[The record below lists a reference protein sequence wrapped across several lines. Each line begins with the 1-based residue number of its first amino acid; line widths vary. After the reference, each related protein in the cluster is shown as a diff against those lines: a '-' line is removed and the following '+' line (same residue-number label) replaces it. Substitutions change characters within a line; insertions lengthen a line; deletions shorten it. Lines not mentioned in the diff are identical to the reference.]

1 MSKINELIKK
11 LCPNGVK
18 YYQLSELEE
27 NGKIILGRGNVISK
41 KDIIDNPGSYPV
53 YSSSAVG
60 NGEIGRYG
68 KYMFDDIRISW
79 SIDGGGRFFYRNAPK
94 YSITNVSGWLK
105 VQDILLID
113 TKYLYYI
120 LTNEWTKKTYDYNHK
135 AHPSVIK
142 KEYRIPIPPMEI
154 QKEIVRILDVCED
167 LNVNRLEELLTVELE
182 ERIKQY
188 DYYLNKSFNSVKG
201 QPVKLGS
208 VVNFSRGKRVVKKD
222 LETYFSDNLYPV
234 YQNSLTPL
242 GYYGDYNFENDKTI
256 IISAGAAGEV
266 GFVNEKIW
274 AADDCLKCSCTS
286 SILDKYLYYFLK
298 SNDAYIKSMVR
309 RASVPRI
316 SISVFEKMD
325 IILPTIE
332 EQKRIINI
340 FDRFENVIRNV
351 KDVIPAEIELRRQQ
365 YEYYRN
371 KLLSFEELSVSE

>member
-11 LCPNGVK
+11 LCPNGVR

-27 NGKIILGRGNVISK
+27 NGKIVLGRGNVISK

-154 QKEIVRILDVCED
+154 QKEIVRIFDEFED
-167 LNVNRLEELLTVELE
+167 LTVNGLEKLLTTELE

-201 QPVKLGS
+201 QSVKLGS
-208 VVNFSRGKRVVKKD
+208 IVNFSRGKRVVKKD

-234 YQNSLTPL
+234 YQNSMTPL
-242 GYYGDYNFENDKTI
+242 GYYGDYNFENNKTI
-256 IISAGAAGEV
+256 IISAGAAGEI
-266 GFVNEKIW
+266 GFVNDKIW

-298 SNDAYIKSMVR
+298 SNDSYIKSMVR

-332 EQKRIINI
+332 EQKRIISL
-340 FDRFENVIRNV
+340 FDKFENLIRNV
-351 KDVIPAEIELRRQQ
+351 KDIIPAEIELRRKQ

-371 KLLSFEELSVSE
+371 KLLNFEELSVSE

>member
-11 LCPNGVK
+11 LCPNGVR

-27 NGKIILGRGNVISK
+27 NGKIVLGRGNVISK

-68 KYMFDDIRISW
+68 KYMFDDVRISW

-154 QKEIVRILDVCED
+154 QKEIVRIFDEFED
-167 LNVNRLEELLTVELE
+167 LTVNGLEKLLTTELE

-201 QPVKLGS
+201 QSVKLGS
-208 VVNFSRGKRVVKKD
+208 IVNFSRGKRVVKKD

-234 YQNSLTPL
+234 YQNSMTPL
-242 GYYGDYNFENDKTI
+242 GYYGDYNFENNKTI
-256 IISAGAAGEV
+256 IISAGAAGEI
-266 GFVNEKIW
+266 GFVNDKIW

-298 SNDAYIKSMVR
+298 SNDSYIKSMVR

-332 EQKRIINI
+332 EQKRIISL
-340 FDRFENVIRNV
+340 FDKFENLIRNV
-351 KDVIPAEIELRRQQ
+351 KDIIPAEIELRRKQ

-371 KLLSFEELSVSE
+371 KLLSFEELVVNG

>member
-27 NGKIILGRGNVISK
+27 NGKIVLGRGNVISK

-154 QKEIVRILDVCED
+154 QKEIVRILDEFED
-167 LNVNRLEELLTVELE
+167 LTVNGLEKLLTIELE

-188 DYYLNKSFNSVKG
+188 DYYLNKSFNSAKG
-201 QPVKLGS
+201 QSVKLGS
-208 VVNFSRGKRVVKKD
+208 IVNFSRGKRVVKKD
-222 LETYFSDNLYPV
+222 LETDFSDNLYPV

-242 GYYGDYNFENDKTI
+242 GYYGDYNFENNKTI
-256 IISAGAAGEV
+256 IISAGAAGEI
-266 GFVNEKIW
+266 GFVNDKIW

-298 SNDAYIKSMVR
+298 SNDSYIKSMVR

-316 SISVFEKMD
+316 SINVFEKMD

-332 EQKRIINI
+332 EQKRIICL
-340 FDRFENVIRNV
+340 FDKFENLIRNV
-351 KDVIPAEIELRRQQ
+351 KDIIPVEIELRRKQ

>member
-11 LCPNGVK
+11 LCPNGVR

-27 NGKIILGRGNVISK
+27 NGKIVLGRGNVISK

-154 QKEIVRILDVCED
+154 QKEIVRIFDEFED
-167 LNVNRLEELLTVELE
+167 LTVNGLEKLLTTELE

-201 QPVKLGS
+201 QSVKLGS
-208 VVNFSRGKRVVKKD
+208 IVNFSRGKRVVKKD

-234 YQNSLTPL
+234 YQNSMTPL
-242 GYYGDYNFENDKTI
+242 GYYGDYNFENNKTI
-256 IISAGAAGEV
+256 IISAGAAGEI
-266 GFVNEKIW
+266 GFVNDKIW

-298 SNDAYIKSMVR
+298 SNDSYIKSMVR

-316 SISVFEKMD
+316 SINVFEKMD

-332 EQKRIINI
+332 EQKRIISL
-340 FDRFENVIRNV
+340 FDKFENLIRNV
-351 KDVIPAEIELRRQQ
+351 KDIIPAEIELRRKQ

-371 KLLSFEELSVSE
+371 KLLNFEELSVSE

>member
-11 LCPNGVK
+11 LCPNGVR

-27 NGKIILGRGNVISK
+27 NGKIVLGRGNVISK

-68 KYMFDDIRISW
+68 KYMFDDVRISW

-154 QKEIVRILDVCED
+154 QKEIVRIFDEFED
-167 LNVNRLEELLTVELE
+167 LTVNGLEKLLTTELE

-201 QPVKLGS
+201 QSVKLGS
-208 VVNFSRGKRVVKKD
+208 IVNFSRGKRVVKKD

-234 YQNSLTPL
+234 YQNSMTPL
-242 GYYGDYNFENDKTI
+242 GYYGDYNFENNKTI
-256 IISAGAAGEV
+256 IISAGAAGEI
-266 GFVNEKIW
+266 GFVNDKIW

-298 SNDAYIKSMVR
+298 SNDSYIKSMVR

-332 EQKRIINI
+332 EQKRIISL
-340 FDRFENVIRNV
+340 FDKFENLIRNV
-351 KDVIPAEIELRRQQ
+351 KDIIPAEIELRRKQ

-371 KLLSFEELSVSE
+371 KLLNFEELSVSE

>member
-27 NGKIILGRGNVISK
+27 NGKIVLGRGNVISK

-154 QKEIVRILDVCED
+154 QKKIVRILDEFED
-167 LNVNRLEELLTVELE
+167 LTVNGLEKLLTTELE

-201 QPVKLGS
+201 QSAKLGS
-208 VVNFSRGKRVVKKD
+208 IVNFSRGKRVVKKD
-222 LETYFSDNLYPV
+222 LETYFSNNLYPV
-234 YQNSLTPL
+234 YQNSMTPL
-242 GYYGDYNFENDKTI
+242 GYYGDYNFENNKTI
-256 IISAGAAGEV
+256 IISAGAAGEI
-266 GFVNEKIW
+266 GFVNDKIW

-298 SNDAYIKSMVR
+298 NNDSYIKSMVR

-316 SISVFEKMD
+316 SINVFEKMD

-332 EQKRIINI
+332 EQKRIISL
-340 FDRFENVIRNV
+340 FDKFESLIRNV
-351 KDVIPAEIELRRQQ
+351 KDIIPAEIELRRKQ

>member
-27 NGKIILGRGNVISK
+27 NGKIVLGRGNVISK

-154 QKEIVRILDVCED
+154 QKEIVRILDEFED
-167 LNVNRLEELLTVELE
+167 LTVNGLEKLLTIELE

-188 DYYLNKSFNSVKG
+188 DYYLNKSFNSAKG
-201 QPVKLGS
+201 QSVKLGS
-208 VVNFSRGKRVVKKD
+208 IVNFSRGKRVVKKD
-222 LETYFSDNLYPV
+222 LETDFSDNLYPV

-242 GYYGDYNFENDKTI
+242 GYYGDYNFENNKTI
-256 IISAGAAGEV
+256 IISAGAAGEI
-266 GFVNEKIW
+266 GFVNDKIW

-298 SNDAYIKSMVR
+298 SNDSYIKSMVR

-316 SISVFEKMD
+316 SINVFEKMN

-332 EQKRIINI
+332 EQKRIICL
-340 FDRFENVIRNV
+340 FDKFENLIRNV
-351 KDVIPAEIELRRQQ
+351 KDIIPVEIELRRKQ

>member
-27 NGKIILGRGNVISK
+27 NGKIVLGRGNVISK

-154 QKEIVRILDVCED
+154 QKEIVRILEEFED
-167 LNVNRLEELLTVELE
+167 LTVNGLEKLLTTELE

-201 QPVKLGS
+201 QSAKLGS
-208 VVNFSRGKRVVKKD
+208 IVNFSRGKRVVKKD

-234 YQNSLTPL
+234 YQNSMTPL
-242 GYYGDYNFENDKTI
+242 GYYGDYNFENNKTI
-256 IISAGAAGEV
+256 IISAGAAGEI
-266 GFVNEKIW
+266 GFVNDKIW

-298 SNDAYIKSMVR
+298 SNDSYIKSMVR

-316 SISVFEKMD
+316 SINVFEKMD

-332 EQKRIINI
+332 EQKRIISL
-340 FDRFENVIRNV
+340 FDKFENLIRNV
-351 KDVIPAEIELRRQQ
+351 KDIIPAEIELRRKQ

-371 KLLSFEELSVSE
+371 KLLSFEELSVNE

>member
-11 LCPNGVK
+11 LCPNGVR

-27 NGKIILGRGNVISK
+27 NGKIVLGRGNVISK

-79 SIDGGGRFFYRNAPK
+79 SIDGGGRFFYMNAPK

-154 QKEIVRILDVCED
+154 QKEIVRIFDEFED
-167 LNVNRLEELLTVELE
+167 LTVNGLEKLLTTELE

-201 QPVKLGS
+201 QSVKLGS
-208 VVNFSRGKRVVKKD
+208 IVNFSRGKRVVKKD

-234 YQNSLTPL
+234 YQNSMTPL
-242 GYYGDYNFENDKTI
+242 GYYGDYNFENNKTI
-256 IISAGAAGEV
+256 IISAGAAGEI
-266 GFVNEKIW
+266 GFVNDKIW

-298 SNDAYIKSMVR
+298 SNDSYIKSMVR

-332 EQKRIINI
+332 EQKRIISL
-340 FDRFENVIRNV
+340 FDKFENLIRNV
-351 KDVIPAEIELRRQQ
+351 KDIIPAEIELRRKQ

-371 KLLSFEELSVSE
+371 KLLNFEELSVSE